1 MTEYNFNQLEFSDGN
16 NPGEVRRARMEFPNG
31 YSASVIIGEYSYGG
45 PEGLYEL
52 GVLHGGGLCYDTP
65 ITDDVIGHLS
75 EDEVTRHLNMIAEL
89 PAKEVN

>member
-1 MTEYNFNQLEFSDGN
+1 MTEYNFNQLEFSSASN
-16 NPGEVRRARMEFPNG
+16 FGEVRRARIGFPNG
-31 YSASVIIGEYSYGG
+31 YEASVIIGEHSYGG

-52 GVLHGGGLCYDTP
+52 AVLHGGELCCDTP
-65 ITDDVIGHLS
+65 ISDDVIGHLS